1 MASRFAPAIDAV
13 DNAIR
18 HSTHFRE
25 WLRSRR
31 WCGDSVGLRSEMA
44 VKDRAP
50 LAESGTEAVVFFLAI
65 VRHPEG
71 QSVLHLPLSI
81 SEGRLERDAFELSVG
96 EGRVFVAEAEPREMY
111 LRFVAD
117 ALEHQAKVPTMAGD
131 VLRFRGE
138 PLGVFR
144 AMGPPLAGDSTN
156 LLVRFST
163 ARAEVVFKS
172 YKIPDVH
179 NREPEILERLHR
191 KQFRNAP
198 RYLGEVALGQ
208 GLERLVVG
216 LATEFV
222 ESVDLFTWM
231 TEGWREE
238 LTQTA
243 SASGEFEP
251 ATLEIAGSLGDAA
264 AALHEALFDRHP
276 GPWQAETFRS
286 QDPTAARR
294 GAGPQP
300 RGGPPRPPRPPA
312 SRGCGDD
319 EPLVLVRE
327 ALRVADRGRRG
338 RDVRDPPPRAG
349 GIGGVGAFPCG
360 AAARMG
366 GGLRRAVH
374 KPLPRTHDPV
384 RGTAAGRGASGDPR
398 LDDGEGA
405 LRVPLRT
412 EIPTREHLPPARG
425 DHDAVAGAACV
436 ARWRARLPG
445 GRFSDPRGDLRELL
459 ALRGILH
466 REGRRRPAGDDLVHL
481 VEVLRPD
488 ERLVLRRAVPALPG
502 GEFRVLQLRV
512 RGHPAGPVLRGELVH
527 GEVQGVEP
535 G

>member
-13 DNAIR
+13 DHAIR
-18 HSTHFRE
+18 HSTQFRE

-31 WCGDSVGLRSEMA
+31 WCGESVGLRSEMA

-50 LAESGTEAVVFFLAI
+50 LAESNTEAIVFFLAV

-71 QSVLHLPLSI
+71 QSVVHLPLSI

-96 EGRVFVAEAEPREMY
+96 EGRVFVSEAEPREMY

-172 YKIPDVH
+172 YKFPDVR

-208 GLERLVVG
+208 GPARLVVA

-222 ESVDLFTWM
+222 GSVDLFTWM

-238 LTQTA
+238 LA
-243 SASGEFEP
+243 RPLPSAGEFEP
-251 ATLEIAGSLGDAA
+251 ASLEIAGSLGDATA
-264 AALHEALFDRHP
+264 GLPDRLFDRHP

-286 QDPTAARR
+286 EDATAARR
-294 GAGPQP
+294 AAITNLGESL
-300 RGGPPRPPRPPA
+300 RPPA
-312 SRGCGDD
+312 APAKG
-319 EPLVLVRE
+319 P
-327 ALRVADRGRRG
+327 GRRA
-338 RDVRDPPPRAG
+338 P
-349 GIGGVGAFPCG
+349 
-360 AAARMG
+360 
-366 GGLRRAVH
+366 
-374 KPLPRTHDPV
+374 
-384 RGTAAGRGASGDPR
+384 
-398 LDDGEGA
+398 EGA
-405 LRVPLRT
+405 GEAPRVPL
-412 EIPTREHLPPARG
+412 
-425 DHDAVAGAACV
+425 
-436 ARWRARLPG
+436 
-445 GRFSDPRGDLRELL
+445 DPR
-459 ALRGILH
+459 
-466 REGRRRPAGDDLVHL
+466 
-481 VEVLRPD
+481 
-488 ERLVLRRAVPALPG
+488 RAA
-502 GEFRVLQLRV
+502 
-512 RGHPAGPVLRGELVH
+512 
-527 GEVQGVEP
+527 
-535 G
+535 

>member
-1 MASRFAPAIDAV
+1 MASGFAPAIDAV

-25 WLRSRR
+25 GLRARR

-96 EGRVFVAEAEPREMY
+96 EGRVFVSAAEPREAY
-111 LRFVAD
+111 VRFVAD

-138 PLGVFR
+138 PLGAFR

-198 RYLGEVALGQ
+198 RYLGEGALGQ
-208 GLERLVVG
+208 GPERLVVG
-216 LATEFV
+216 LATEV
-222 ESVDLFTWM
+222 VGSDRLFTWM

-243 SASGEFEP
+243 SASGEVEP
-251 ATLEIAGSLGDAA
+251 APLEIAGSLGDAA

-286 QDPTAARR
+286 EDATAARR
-294 GAGPQP
+294 GGVTKP
-300 RGGPPRPPRPPA
+300 GGA
-312 SRGCGDD
+312 
-319 EPLVLVRE
+319 
-327 ALRVADRGRRG
+327 
-338 RDVRDPPPRAG
+338 PPP
-349 GIGGVGAFPCG
+349 
-360 AAARMG
+360 
-366 GGLRRAVH
+366 LS
-374 KPLPRTHDPV
+374 PLP
-384 RGTAAGRGASGDPR
+384 
-398 LDDGEGA
+398 EG
-405 LRVPLRT
+405 
-412 EIPTREHLPPARG
+412 
-425 DHDAVAGAACV
+425 
-436 ARWRARLPG
+436 PG
-445 GRFSDPRGDLRELL
+445 P
-459 ALRGILH
+459 
-466 REGRRRPAGDDLVHL
+466 
-481 VEVLRPD
+481 
-488 ERLVLRRAVPALPG
+488 
-502 GEFRVLQLRV
+502 
-512 RGHPAGPVLRGELVH
+512 
-527 GEVQGVEP
+527 
-535 G
+535 